1 MKFKPKAMLKLPE
14 LKFYSLNLNFEC
26 PKRIFETDMGQYRD
40 IHSTAAGVVVLMTQP
55 LTSTPRSVFFLNDL
69 RVLCIVLCKYFFLKY
84 CSHLFRVTSIGKNGN
99 QVWIHVL
106 LLQNC
111 TFLDF
116 WALCFV
122 VVFMIE
128 GTWLYSHRENKQ
140 CIMTQCVS
148 SASTKM
154 LDYIYAY
161 C

>member
-84 CSHLFRVTSIGKNGN
+84 CSHLSGLLYWQKYQKIINISLLGN
-99 QVWIHVL
+99 QVCIHIL

-111 TFLDF
+111 TFFGFLSTVLCSSIHDRRYL
-116 WALCFV
+116 ALQ
-122 VVFMIE
+122 
-128 GTWLYSHRENKQ
+128 SQRK
-140 CIMTQCVS
+140 
-148 SASTKM
+148 
-154 LDYIYAY
+154 
-161 C
+161 

>member
-1 MKFKPKAMLKLPE
+1 MLKLPE

-84 CSHLFRVTSIGKNGN
+84 CSHLSGLLYWQKYQKALIFSLLGN
-99 QVWIHVL
+99 QVCIHIL

-111 TFLDF
+111 TFFGFLSTVLCSSIHDRRYL
-116 WALCFV
+116 ALQ
-122 VVFMIE
+122 
-128 GTWLYSHRENKQ
+128 SQRK
-140 CIMTQCVS
+140 
-148 SASTKM
+148 
-154 LDYIYAY
+154 
-161 C
+161 